1 MITQQTIEKIKHHTD
16 IVAVIAQFV
25 KLTKK
30 GTSYR
35 GLCPFHEEHNPS
47 FSVSPSKGIYKC
59 FSCGETGDAISF
71 LMRHEAMSFEEAMR
85 HLAAKAGIEI
95 EETEWS
101 PEEKKRHEARE
112 CFFLLNELGS
122 VHFRNQMN
130 RPEAQIFLSL
140 REIDPAT
147 AERFALGF
155 APDSDDLLLRT
166 LTRKGY
172 ASDLLLNNG
181 LLCYNQ
187 VTAKAMDRFRNRLIF
202 PIRNVAGRI
211 VAFGGRRT
219 DNNPKIAKY
228 HNSPETPYYHKG
240 RELYGLFEGRKAI
253 AKHENCFVVEGYT
266 DVLRLS
272 ALGVEETVAPLGTA
286 LTREQAKLLKRF
298 THGVTI
304 MTDSDDA
311 GKKAAWAM
319 LKLFLTEGFEVWYS
333 PLPQNEDPDSYCRG
347 IAKDELSGKLY
358 SERQDAIIW
367 FAMQIWLRAEQEPS
381 RKAKALQD
389 IVGLLGCVS
398 DPVRRHFYV
407 EKVSELTGFRDQR
420 ALDPKSYTQAPK
432 PLGLPTA
439 KELTTRE
446 RNERRLISWLINRG
460 SERLIVPL
468 ENGETWQP
476 DVREFVDAMIESED
490 IQWDDPLHRRIWNE
504 LKVVHIPEEISYELY
519 YMHHPNEEVAEL
531 ARELPVPE
539 TTLTDDP
546 VQEIRSLLIAIKLSD
561 LDKTI
566 VNACRELSQNLPEEH
581 LQRVRSVIL
590 KMKKE
595 WHMLR
600 KWMEE
605 GTLTVS

>member
-1 MITQQTIEKIKHHTD
+1 MINQQTIDKIKHHTD
-16 IVAVIAQFV
+16 IVSVISQFV

-35 GLCPFHEEHNPS
+35 GLCPFHQEHHPS

-59 FSCGETGDAISF
+59 FSCGETGDAIAF

-85 HLAAKAGIEI
+85 FLAGKEGIEI
-95 EETEWS
+95 EETVWS

-112 CFFLLNELGS
+112 GFFLLNELS
-122 VHFRNQMN
+122 SDHFRNQMN
-130 RPEAQIFLSL
+130 RPEAQNFLTL

-147 AERFALGF
+147 AERFSLGF
-155 APDSDDLLLRT
+155 APASDDLLLRT
-166 LTRKGY
+166 LNSKGY
-172 ASDLLLNNG
+172 TADLLMNNG

-187 VTAKAMDRFRNRLIF
+187 AKDTAVDRFRNRLIF

-211 VAFGGRRT
+211 VAFGGRRM
-219 DNNPKIAKY
+219 DDNPKIAKY
-228 HNSPETPYYHKG
+228 HNSPETPHYHKG

-253 AKHENCFVVEGYT
+253 AKQENCFVVEGYT

-272 ALGVEETVAPLGTA
+272 ALGVEEVVAPLGTA

-298 THGVTI
+298 THSVTL
-304 MTDSDDA
+304 MTDSDEA
-311 GKKAAWAM
+311 GKKSAWTM

-333 PLPQNEDPDSYCRG
+333 PLPQGEDPDSYCKG
-347 IAKDELSGKLY
+347 VAKERLSKKLY
-358 SERQDAIIW
+358 AERQDAIIW

-389 IVGLLGCVS
+389 MVGLLGCVS

-420 ALDPKSYTQAPK
+420 ALDPKSYAQTSKRPV
-432 PLGLPTA
+432 LPTD
-439 KELTTRE
+439 KKLTTRE
-446 RNERRLISWLINRG
+446 RTERRLISWLINRG
-460 SERLIVPL
+460 CERLIVQL

-476 DVREFVDAMIESED
+476 NVREFVDMMIESEG
-490 IQWDDPLHRRIWNE
+490 IEWDDPLHRRIWEE
-504 LKVVHIPEEISYELY
+504 LKVVHIPKEISYELY
-519 YMHHPNEEVAEL
+519 YMHHPNEEIAEL

-539 TTLTDDP
+539 TGITDDP
-546 VQEIRSLLIAIKLSD
+546 VQEIRSLLIMLKLSD
-561 LDKTI
+561 LDNTI
-566 VNACRELSQNLPEEH
+566 VKACRELSQNLPEEH

-595 WHMLR
+595 WHSLR

-605 GTLTVS
+605 GALVQ